1 MYHVGVL
8 ALSLDT
14 SATLLRHMG
23 DLGVRANR
31 EPPEITMS
39 WAPLSRGAQPWQRVD
54 ADTVRSQVVLSS
66 VRLRQAGAH
75 FFVGTDDAAYVPLTG
90 VEHEL
95 AIPGLHV
102 VDVVAANVQA
112 LGISA
117 LGFLGTRWTMP
128 RELYAAA
135 LGPMGIAT
143 MTLALRDQTTLHS
156 IAFDELAQGQ
166 RSFSSRDLVL
176 EFIDDFHRRG
186 CEAVVFGCPGLDA
199 LITPANS
206 PLLVLDPTLLLAD
219 AALTVAAGEAPLP
232 QWRGGPTSSFAHTR
246 A

>member
-14 SATLLRHMG
+14 GATFLRHMG
-23 DLGVRANR
+23 DLGTRGHH

-54 ADTVRSQVVLSS
+54 ADTVRNQIVLSS

-102 VDVVAANVQA
+102 VDVIAASVQA
-112 LGISA
+112 SGISA
-117 LGFLGTRWTMP
+117 LGILGTRWTLS

-135 LGPMGIAT
+135 LRPMGIAT
-143 MTLALRDQTTLHS
+143 MTLALRDETTLHS
-156 IAFDELAQGQ
+156 IAFDELARGQ
-166 RSFSSRDLVL
+166 RYFTSRDLLL
-176 EFIDDFHRRG
+176 EFIDDFYRRG
-186 CEAVVFGCPGLDA
+186 CEAVVLGCPGLDT
-199 LITPANS
+199 LVTPANS
-206 PLLVLDPTLLLAD
+206 SLLVLDPTLLLAE
-219 AALTVAAGEAPLP
+219 AALTVAAGDAPLP
-232 QWRGGPTSSFAHTR
+232 QWRGGPTSSFAHTS